1 MRCGRP
7 EGSCHVEWRQVDP
20 STGSSGHAGSE
31 SWYLLKKQKSNQKYK
46 QNLRNL
52 QAKLIKK
59 EMQGKD
65 CSGWIRQTGL
75 NEGSDKNWQTK
86 GRNYHWTNGTWR
98 NRTGGRTWSQDG
110 IRMAGRSSTNCAGLT
125 ETNAGQ
131 VWGNEPAGQTYR
143 GTGGTHRAGSN
154 QIVND
159 KTNKWIHAI
168 FFYTQK

>member
-31 SWYLLKKQKSNQKYK
+31 SWYLLKKQKFNQKYK

-86 GRNYHWTNGTWR
+86 GLNYHWTHGGTEQVAGREVGTGSEWWGEAVR
-98 NRTGGRTWSQDG
+98 TVQGWQRLMQGRCGGTSRLGRRTGELEGH
-110 IRMAGRSSTNCAGLT
+110 T
-125 ETNAGQ
+125 EQEAT
-131 VWGNEPAGQTYR
+131 R
-143 GTGGTHRAGSN
+143 L
-154 QIVND
+154 
-159 KTNKWIHAI
+159 
-168 FFYTQK
+168 